1 MIVCSCN
8 VISDLEVKDALVGAA
23 CPKTPG
29 GIYKCLG
36 CKTSCGRCIATI
48 KGIIAELRPTGLEQE
63 RALELPLQDASYEA
77 LSLMY
82 KAAAE

>member
-8 VISDLEVKDALVGAA
+8 VISDLAVKDALTGEA

-48 KGIIAELRPTGLEQE
+48 KGIIAELSLAEQGSDREMELRVELE
-63 RALELPLQDASYEA
+63 DATFEA
-77 LSLMY
+77 MSLM
-82 KAAAE
+82 